1 MSLKNKFRIME
12 AVAAAGLLTLAGF
25 WIYGE
30 YNRILH
36 DKEEKVRHLVDVPY
50 SILIQQQR
58 LETSGKLSREQ
69 AQRQALEIIGAM
81 RYDGNNYFWVND
93 MHPTMVMHPLKPELN
108 GHDLSTFTDPRGKA
122 LFVEMAETVRSQG
135 SGLVSYMWHK
145 PGQANGAPQP
155 KI

>member
-1 MSLKNKFRIME
+1 ME

-58 LETSGKLSREQ
+58 LEAAGKLSREQ
-69 AQRQALEIIGAM
+69 AQGQALEIIGAM
-81 RYDGNNYFWVND
+81 R
-93 MHPTMVMHPLKPELN
+93 PTATTIF
-108 GHDLSTFTDPRGKA
+108 G
-122 LFVEMAETVRSQG
+122 
-135 SGLVSYMWHK
+135 
-145 PGQANGAPQP
+145 
-155 KI
+155 